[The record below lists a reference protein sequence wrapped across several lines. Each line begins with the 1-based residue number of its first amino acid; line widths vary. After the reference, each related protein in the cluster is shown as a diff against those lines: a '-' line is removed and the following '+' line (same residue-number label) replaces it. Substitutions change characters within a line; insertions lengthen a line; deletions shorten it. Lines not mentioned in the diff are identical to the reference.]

1 MKKKQNGAST
11 FKVQVFGRQG
21 KLNVLTFLDVNFFSS
36 VQKNRGTA
44 FATVAYVLLQ
54 VIGSRR
60 RVLSW
65 TCRILWEK
73 CCICFVLLNRSC
85 LLLRSHVKHQKYSPL
100 SLSVRYYPV
109 FRSSLEFLAFWKFL
123 SQACCCSLKK
133 LSFFLSSFAFVNFQ
147 ICNPSILYSG

>member
-11 FKVQVFGRQG
+11 LKVQVFGRQG

-100 SLSVRYYPV
+100 SLQENENKQYIDKC
-109 FRSSLEFLAFWKFL
+109 FRSQSLPLQVMMIQVEVAGRNFLRYLIW
-123 SQACCCSLKK
+123 QC
-133 LSFFLSSFAFVNFQ
+133 
-147 ICNPSILYSG
+147 